1 MFELFDVKIPLPP
14 SLAWL
19 GDTPLTAALLTVVA
33 WLLLGIIGYL
43 VLFEVVH
50 RMARRTHTEV
60 DDVILR
66 VSRNPLL
73 SLAALLGTRD
83 ALDVIAGREGA
94 LGQVE
99 TILEAVA
106 VLVVAYWIWHVFR
119 QVVIYYGEEYAERS
133 ETSVDDILL
142 PIVNQA
148 APLLIFGFAGT
159 IVARKFGFEPATLL
173 VAIGGAA
180 FIAAFALQDSLS
192 NIFSGISLLVDT
204 PFRYGDLVII
214 DDKVYVIQK
223 IGLRVTQLYNAD
235 EHLVILMPNN
245 QMANE
250 RLINITRPTPA
261 LMTPIRLAVAR
272 DNDPHRVMAV
282 LLEVANAHPNVLGD
296 LHTKLDAVDRAV
308 LRLADQ
314 GRWDEAAL
322 LVKEH
327 KRLELEHQVNDEL
340 EALATQLDSLAIRIE
355 ERERGGLDSRERAEL
370 GTHLDESSALIRRLK
385 QTLTEW
391 LLMIRCTL
399 VQTVDLP
406 QTVPALRQL
415 VEHYV
420 VEMQHALEAGE
431 IVLLG
436 DLPIQRKENLVLR
449 RQIDTLLSRHGF
461 RGLDRGLRDLDQLA
475 EFSELIQVWNRKV
488 HRLEQGCEALR
499 TALDRGEERR
509 LDDAVRALRDWAYSG
524 LKETTPEWKYPYV
537 VFEDLGPGGFHF
549 TLEVFVDDIRRE
561 HFERQERV
569 LTELR
574 CEIVEAFRAAGIS
587 FATPRQETTLLPRSR
602 LEVRQM
608 SAETV

>member
-1 MFELFDVKIPLPP
+1 MFELFDIKIKLPP
-14 SLAWL
+14 ALAWL
-19 GDTPLTAALLTVVA
+19 GGTPLTSALLTIGA
-33 WLLLGIIGYL
+33 WLLLGILGYL
-43 VLFEVVH
+43 LLFEVVH
-50 RMARRTHTEV
+50 RFARRTQTEV

-66 VSRNPLL
+66 ASRNPLL
-73 SLAALLGTRD
+73 ALAALFGVRD
-83 ALDVIAGREGA
+83 ALDVIAGREGS

-99 TILEAVA
+99 TILESIA
-106 VLVVAYWIWHVFR
+106 VLVIAYWVWLVFR

-148 APLLIFGFAGT
+148 APLLIFGFAAT

-214 DDKVYVIQK
+214 DEKVYVIQK

-235 EHLVILMPNN
+235 EHMVILMPNN

-261 LMTPIRLAVAR
+261 LMTPIHVAVAR
-272 DNDPHRVMAV
+272 DNDPRAVMA
-282 LLEVANAHPNVLGD
+282 LLREVANAHPNVLGD
-296 LHTKLDAVDRAV
+296 LRTKLGTIDRAA

-322 LVKEH
+322 AVKEH

-340 EALATQLDSLAIRIE
+340 EALAAQLDNLAIRIE
-355 ERERGGLDSRERAEL
+355 EREQGGLDAREREEVQEYL
-370 GTHLDESSALIRRLK
+370 EETRKLIQTLK

-391 LLMIRCTL
+391 LLLMRFTL
-399 VQTVDLP
+399 VETVDTP
-406 QTVPALRQL
+406 QRVEALRQL
-415 VEHYV
+415 VEHYSTEV
-420 VEMQHALEAGE
+420 RRACAGGE

-436 DLPIQRKENLVLR
+436 DLLVQRKESLALR
-449 RQIDTLLSRHGF
+449 RQTDTLLNRHGF
-461 RGLDRGLRDLDQLA
+461 RSLDSGLHDLDQLD
-475 EFSELIQVWNRKV
+475 EFGEFIRLWNKKV
-488 HRLEQGCEALR
+488 QRLEQGCEALC

-524 LKETTPEWKYPYV
+524 LKETTPEWKYPDV

-549 TLEVFVDDIRRE
+549 TLEVFVDDIRLE

-569 LTELR
+569 VTELR
-574 CEIVEAFRAAGIS
+574 RDIVEAFRAAGIS
-587 FATPRQETTLLPRSR
+587 FATPRQEVTLSPRSR
-602 LEVRQM
+602 VEVRE
-608 SAETV
+608 ARE